1 LFDNFCNKIELQ
13 KLIGTVDVKS
23 TPTYFY
29 AQMTASYS
37 TVNTAVPF
45 GSAKVNVGNAFTAST
60 GIFVAPTPGRYYFAY
75 SGISGSTGALRV
87 DLQLKTGTANWAL
100 VGEANSNGGFQ
111 TCSLHSTLDLLKGDQ
126 VRLYLTSGTIYE
138 NTQYLYTNYVGWLIE
153 DTDLTV

>member
-1 LFDNFCNKIELQ
+1 MWETPLSLVLAFSSPPHQEDTIL
-13 KLIGTVDVKS
+13 LIRVLV
-23 TPTYFY
+23 
-29 AQMTASYS
+29 
-37 TVNTAVPF
+37 
-45 GSAKVNVGNAFTAST
+45 
-60 GIFVAPTPGRYYFAY
+60 VALVAY